1 MTNTCWILGLL
12 LMGAPAIAD
21 VPDDAEVRQVVRA
34 GQADVAVCARRHARR
49 TGRPPARSVL
59 RFTVQP
65 DGRTRRPT
73 VVGAASTV
81 FGRCVATR
89 VGRWRFAPFAGAA
102 IEVERTLVYQ

>member
-1 MTNTCWILGLL
+1 
-12 LMGAPAIAD
+12 
-21 VPDDAEVRQVVRA
+21 
-34 GQADVAVCARRHARR
+34 
-49 TGRPPARSVL
+49 VL